1 MIKKFEYEN
10 KLLII
15 NPTTKDFKELR
26 ISFEEENTTPMYL
39 AQIRELSD
47 ENSYDTFVFY
57 EKNGKT
63 FSWHEF
69 ENPQHASYFTN
80 ENELKIEEFF
90 KILDRYDKLTGDV
103 FFKKA
108 VVDYNYQQLEK
119 EIPIKEKNDNSVN
132 VKKNKI

>member
-1 MIKKFEYEN
+1 MVRKFEYEN

-15 NPTTKDFKELR
+15 NPTQNDFKELR
-26 ISFEEENTTPMYL
+26 VNFVEENAKPIYL
-39 AQIRELSD
+39 AQIREVSD

-80 ENELKIEEFF
+80 DNELKIEEYF
-90 KILDRYDKLTGDV
+90 KILHHYDKLTGDS

-108 VVDYNYQQLEK
+108 FVDYNYQNLEK
-119 EIPIKEKNDNSVN
+119 EIPTKEIMDNT
-132 VKKNKI
+132 VKVKNKI